1 MALQYLH
8 NDNVVYRDLKPENL
22 LIDLDGHMKITDF
35 GFAKHVEDRTWTLCG
50 TPEYLAPE
58 IIQSKG
64 HGKAVDWWA
73 LGILIFEMLAG
84 YPPFYSDDRMQLYQT
99 ILSGKIEF
107 PRHFKKEARDLIS
120 RLLTADL
127 SRRIGNLKGGGAE
140 IRAHPW
146 FKGFDWE
153 ALVNRQ
159 MTSPIGI
166 HAKSADDSSFFD
178 EYSEHDGPDINAG
191 GVRPEQQP
199 LFKT

>member
-1 MALQYLH
+1 MCVSDARALTLH
-8 NDNVVYRDLKPENL
+8 LLTVIRLDRLPCVAAAVLRACVATCLVYWRSRRG
-22 LIDLDGHMKITDF
+22 GH
-35 GFAKHVEDRTWTLCG
+35 
-50 TPEYLAPE
+50 P
-58 IIQSKG
+58 
-64 HGKAVDWWA
+64 
-73 LGILIFEMLAG
+73 
-84 YPPFYSDDRMQLYQT
+84 
-99 ILSGKIEF
+99 
-107 PRHFKKEARDLIS
+107 
-120 RLLTADL
+120 RLLTLYVEGEGGAGYDGTIVVQDAHRAQGADDVGCRVMQDL

-199 LFKT
+199 LFKTFSKA

>member
-1 MALQYLH
+1 MLRLLSCVLVLAHALSIGAR
-8 NDNVVYRDLKPENL
+8 V
-22 LIDLDGHMKITDF
+22 
-35 GFAKHVEDRTWTLCG
+35 AAG
-50 TPEYLAPE
+50 TTA
-58 IIQSKG
+58 
-64 HGKAVDWWA
+64 
-73 LGILIFEMLAG
+73 
-84 YPPFYSDDRMQLYQT
+84 
-99 ILSGKIEF
+99 
-107 PRHFKKEARDLIS
+107 
-120 RLLTADL
+120 RLLTLYVEGEGGAGYDGTIVVQDAHRAQGADDVGCRVMQDL

-191 GVRPEQQP
+191 GVRPEQQL
-199 LFKT
+199 LFKTFSKA

>member
-1 MALQYLH
+1 MLVLAHALSIGAR
-8 NDNVVYRDLKPENL
+8 V
-22 LIDLDGHMKITDF
+22 
-35 GFAKHVEDRTWTLCG
+35 AAG
-50 TPEYLAPE
+50 TTA
-58 IIQSKG
+58 
-64 HGKAVDWWA
+64 
-73 LGILIFEMLAG
+73 
-84 YPPFYSDDRMQLYQT
+84 
-99 ILSGKIEF
+99 
-107 PRHFKKEARDLIS
+107 
-120 RLLTADL
+120 RLLTLYVEGEGGACYDGTIVVQDAHRAQGADGVGCRVMQDL

-199 LFKT
+199 LFKTFSKA